1 MVMRF
6 ATQKRILPRMLFLVS
21 KKMAH
26 QFPDL
31 TALPLPKLVAQTI
44 VVRTTGFIF
53 DHQLQYPQW
62 EVDSQALQELIEDFG
77 VGGIIL
83 LGGSAAE
90 VALKIEQMQRWA
102 EIPLLICADIE
113 EGIGQRFLGATW
125 FPPPMAL
132 SGVAKTDLP
141 QAIALAEAMGAV
153 IAQESLAIGMN
164 WLLTP
169 TVDVNNNP
177 NNPVINVRAF
187 GETPE
192 IVSALTTAYIRGAQQ
207 FPVLTTA
214 KHFPG
219 HGDTAIDSHW
229 DLPTIDHDLTRLNAV
244 ELEPFKQAIAAGVD
258 SVMSAHLNVPALD
271 PEKPTTFSRKV
282 MTDLLRGEMGFDGII
297 VTDALVM
304 GAIADRYGNAE
315 SVIQSIEAGVDVLM
329 MPLEAK
335 GAIAAIC
342 AAVESGRL
350 SRGQIE
356 DSVRRIW
363 AAKSKVIPLLK
374 GDLGGSTNFATNQQ
388 ALNANHLFTQLAQP
402 QSMQSAAT
410 IVEASIVARN
420 SVKPQPVTNG
430 RNLILTDTLLDSRLI
445 GRLAPA
451 VTLPPKYG
459 FTQME
464 TVDRNTPT
472 WQSITP
478 APTLLQLFIRGN
490 PLRGIQE
497 TVAQA
502 RVILATL
509 LATQQLQ
516 AVVLYGSPY
525 VFEDLQAIVPEEIPF
540 IFGYGQMPI
549 AQGIVLDQLFG
560 QDKVEI
566 AAKDGMF

>member
-1 MVMRF
+1 MS
-6 ATQKRILPRMLFLVS
+6 T
-21 KKMAH
+21 
-26 QFPDL
+26 FPDL
-31 TALPLPKLVAQTI
+31 TTLPLPQLVAQTI
-44 VVRTTGFIF
+44 VVRTTGFLF

-62 EVDSQALQELIEDFG
+62 EVDAQTLRELIADFG

-83 LGGSAAE
+83 LGGSAPE
-90 VALKIEQMQRWA
+90 VALKIQQMQSWTA
-102 EIPLLICADIE
+102 IPLLICADIE
-113 EGIGQRFLGATW
+113 EGIGQRFPGATW

-132 SGVAKTDLP
+132 SGVAQKDLP
-141 QAIALAEAMGAV
+141 LAIALAEKMGAV
-153 IAQESLAIGMN
+153 IAQESIAIGMN

-192 IVSALTTAYIRGAQQ
+192 IVSALTTAYIKGAQQ

-229 DLPTIDHDLTRLNAV
+229 DLPTIDHDLTRLHAV

-282 MTDLLRGEMGFDGII
+282 MTDLLRGEMGFDGLI

-315 SVIQSIEAGVDVLM
+315 SVIQSLEAGVDVIM

-335 GAIAAIC
+335 GAIEAIC
-342 AAVESGRL
+342 AAVDSGRL
-350 SRGQIE
+350 TRGQIE
-356 DSVRRIW
+356 DAVRRIW
-363 AAKSKVIPLLK
+363 AAKLKVIPPSEGRDRINADRLLH
-374 GDLGGSTNFATNQQ
+374 T
-388 ALNANHLFTQLAQP
+388 LAQP
-402 QSMQSAAT
+402 AAMQVA
-410 IVEASIVARN
+410 ASIVQSSIATRN
-420 SVKPQPVTNG
+420 LLKLEPVTNG
-430 RNLILTDTLLDSRLI
+430 RNLILTDTLLDSRLL

-451 VTLPPKYG
+451 VTVPPQYG
-459 FTQME
+459 FTQLE
-464 TVDRNTPT
+464 IVDRNTPT
-472 WQSITP
+472 WQSVDPT
-478 APTLLQLFIRGN
+478 PTLLQLFIRGN

-502 RVILATL
+502 ETILAML
-509 LATQQLQ
+509 LTMQQLE

-525 VFEDLQAIVPEEIPF
+525 VYRDLLAIVPEEIPF

-549 AQGIVLDQLFG
+549 AQGIILDQLFG
-560 QDKVEI
+560 QGKVEI

>member
-1 MVMRF
+1 
-6 ATQKRILPRMLFLVS
+6 
-21 KKMAH
+21 MAA

-31 TALPLPKLVAQTI
+31 ATLPLPKLVAQTI

-62 EVDSQALQELIEDFG
+62 EVDSQTLRELIEDYG

-90 VALKIEQMQRWA
+90 VALKIQQMQSWA
-102 EIPLLICADIE
+102 AIPLLICADIE

-141 QAIALAEAMGAV
+141 RAIVLAEAMGAV

-192 IVSALTTAYIRGAQQ
+192 IVSALTTAYIHGAQQ

-229 DLPTIDHDLTRLNAV
+229 DLPTIDHDLTRLNTV

-282 MTDLLRGEMGFDGII
+282 MTDLLRGELGFDGVI

-335 GAIAAIC
+335 GAIAAIW

-363 AAKSKVIPLLK
+363 AAKAKVLPPSHPDEGGDMIKVPLLK
-374 GDLGGSTNFATNQQ
+374 GDLGGSTNVATNPQFI
-388 ALNANHLFTQLAQP
+388 NADHLITQLAQP
-402 QSMQSAAT
+402 QSMQAAET
-410 IVEASIVARN
+410 IVQASIVARN
-420 SVKPQPVTNG
+420 QAKLQPVTQG

-445 GRLAPA
+445 GRLSPA

-472 WQSITP
+472 WQSSTP

-502 RVILATL
+502 KAILATL
-509 LATQQLQ
+509 LRTQQLQ

-525 VFEDLQAIVPEEIPF
+525 VFEDLQAILPAELQF

-549 AQGIVLDQLFG
+549 AQQLVLDQLFG
-560 QDKVEI
+560 QDKVEVV
-566 AAKDGMF
+566 AKDGMF

>member
-1 MVMRF
+1 M
-6 ATQKRILPRMLFLVS
+6 QS
-21 KKMAH
+21 
-26 QFPDL
+26 
-31 TALPLPKLVAQTI
+31 
-44 VVRTTGFIF
+44 
-53 DHQLQYPQW
+53 W
-62 EVDSQALQELIEDFG
+62 
-77 VGGIIL
+77 
-83 LGGSAAE
+83 AA
-90 VALKIEQMQRWA
+90 
-102 EIPLLICADIE
+102 IPLLICADIE
-113 EGIGQRFLGATW
+113 EGIGQRFPGATW

-132 SGVAKTDLP
+132 SGVAQQDLP
-141 QAIALAEAMGAV
+141 LAIALAEKMGAI
-153 IAQESLAIGMN
+153 IAQESIAIGMN

-177 NNPVINVRAF
+177 HNPVINVRAF

-192 IVSALTTAYIRGAQQ
+192 VVSALTTAYIQGAQQ

-244 ELEPFKQAIAAGVD
+244 ELEPFKRAIAAGVD

-282 MTDLLRGEMGFDGII
+282 MTDLLRGEMGFDGLI

-315 SVIQSIEAGVDVLM
+315 SVIQSLEAGVDVIM
-329 MPLEAK
+329 MPLETK
-335 GAIAAIC
+335 GAIEAIC

-350 SRGQIE
+350 TRGQIE
-356 DSVRRIW
+356 DAVQRIW
-363 AAKSKVIPLLK
+363 AAKSKVINPAIPTTADRLLH
-374 GDLGGSTNFATNQQ
+374 T
-388 ALNANHLFTQLAQP
+388 LAQP
-402 QSMQSAAT
+402 AAMQVA
-410 IVEASIVARN
+410 ASIVQSSIATRN
-420 SVKPQPVTNG
+420 DLKLAPVTNG
-430 RNLILTDTLLDSRLI
+430 RNFILTDTLLDSRLI

-459 FTQME
+459 FTQLE
-464 TVDRNTPT
+464 IVDRNTPT
-472 WQSITP
+472 WQSVDPT
-478 APTLLQLFIRGN
+478 PTLLQLFIRGN

-497 TVAQA
+497 TVIQA
-502 RVILATL
+502 EAILAML
-509 LATQQLQ
+509 LTMQQLE

-525 VFEDLQAIVPEEIPF
+525 VYEDLLAIVPAEIPF

-560 QDKVEI
+560 QGKVEVV
-566 AAKDGMF
+566 AKDGMF

>member
-1 MVMRF
+1 MS
-6 ATQKRILPRMLFLVS
+6 T
-21 KKMAH
+21 
-26 QFPDL
+26 FPDF
-31 TALPLPKLVAQTI
+31 TTLPLPQLVAQTI
-44 VVRTTGFIF
+44 VVRTTGFLF

-62 EVDSQALQELIEDFG
+62 EVDAQTLRELIEDFG

-83 LGGSAAE
+83 LGGSAPE
-90 VALKIEQMQRWA
+90 VALKIQQMQSWA
-102 EIPLLICADIE
+102 AIPLLICADIE
-113 EGIGQRFLGATW
+113 EGIGQRFPGATW

-132 SGVAKTDLP
+132 SGVAEKDLP
-141 QAIALAEAMGAV
+141 LAIALAEKMGAV
-153 IAQESLAIGMN
+153 IAQESIAIGMN

-192 IVSALTTAYIRGAQQ
+192 VVSALTTAYIKGAQQ

-229 DLPTIDHDLTRLNAV
+229 DLPTIDHDLTRLHAV
-244 ELEPFKQAIAAGVD
+244 ELAPFKQAIAAGVD

-282 MTDLLRGEMGFDGII
+282 MTDLLRDEMGFDGLI

-315 SVIQSIEAGVDVLM
+315 SVIQSLEAGVDVIM

-335 GAIAAIC
+335 GAIEAIC

-350 SRGQIE
+350 SRSQIE
-356 DSVRRIW
+356 ASVARIW
-363 AAKSKVIPLLK
+363 AAKSQVTASSDIV
-374 GDLGGSTNFATNQQ
+374 
-388 ALNANHLFTQLAQP
+388 NADRLITQLAKP
-402 QSMQSAAT
+402 ESMQVAAT
-410 IVEASIVARN
+410 IVQSSIASRN
-420 SVKPQPVTNG
+420 HLKLEPVTNG
-430 RNLILTDTLLDSRLI
+430 RNLILTDTLLDSRLL

-451 VTLPPKYG
+451 VTVPPQYG
-459 FTQME
+459 FTQLE
-464 TVDRNTPT
+464 IVDRHTPT
-472 WQSITP
+472 WQSVDPT
-478 APTLLQLFIRGN
+478 PTLLQLFIRGN

-502 RVILATL
+502 ESILAML
-509 LATQQLQ
+509 LTMQQLE
-516 AVVLYGSPY
+516 AVILYGSPY
-525 VFEDLQAIVPEEIPF
+525 VYQDLLAIVPEEIPF

-549 AQGIVLDQLFG
+549 AQRIVLDQLFG
-560 QDKVEI
+560 QGKVEI

>member
-1 MVMRF
+1 MS
-6 ATQKRILPRMLFLVS
+6 T
-21 KKMAH
+21 
-26 QFPDL
+26 FPDR
-31 TALPLPKLVAQTI
+31 TTLPLPQLVAQTI
-44 VVRTTGFIF
+44 VVRTTGFLF

-62 EVDSQALQELIEDFG
+62 EVDAQTLQELIEDFG

-83 LGGSAAE
+83 LGGSAPE
-90 VALKIEQMQRWA
+90 VALKIQQMQSWA
-102 EIPLLICADIE
+102 AIPLLICADIE
-113 EGIGQRFLGATW
+113 EGIGQRFPGATW
-125 FPPPMAL
+125 FAPPMAL
-132 SGVAKTDLP
+132 SGVAQTNLP
-141 QAIALAEAMGAV
+141 LAIELAEKMGAV
-153 IAQESLAIGMN
+153 IAAESVAIGMN
-164 WLLTP
+164 WILTP

-192 IVSALTTAYIRGAQQ
+192 VVSALTTAYIKGAQQ

-244 ELEPFKQAIAAGVD
+244 ELEPFKQAIAAGID

-271 PEKPTTFSRKV
+271 PDKPTTFSRKV
-282 MTDLLRGEMGFDGII
+282 MTDLLRGEMGFDGLI

-315 SVIQSIEAGVDVLM
+315 SVIQSLEAGVDVIM

-335 GAIAAIC
+335 GAIEAIC

-356 DSVRRIW
+356 DSVARIW
-363 AAKSKVIPLLK
+363 AAKEKVIPPSPPYEGGDMIKVPLLK
-374 GDLGGSTNFATNQQ
+374 GDLGGSSNHATNPPFI
-388 ALNANHLFTQLAQP
+388 NADRLLQTLAQP
-402 QSMQSAAT
+402 AAMQVAKS
-410 IVEASIVARN
+410 IVQASIATRN
-420 SVKPQPVTNG
+420 DLKLQPVTNG

-451 VTLPPKYG
+451 VTVPPKYG

-464 TVDRNTPT
+464 IVDRNTPT
-472 WQSITP
+472 WQSVDPT
-478 APTLLQLFIRGN
+478 PTLLQLFIRGN

-497 TVAQA
+497 TVIQA
-502 RVILATL
+502 ETILAML
-509 LATQQLQ
+509 LTMQQLE

-525 VFEDLQAIVPEEIPF
+525 VYEDLLAIVPAEIPF
-540 IFGYGQMPI
+540 IFGYGQMPV
-549 AQGIVLDQLFG
+549 AQGIVLDRLFG
-560 QDKVEI
+560 TGERAI
-566 AAKDGMF
+566 ATKDGMF

>member
-1 MVMRF
+1 
-6 ATQKRILPRMLFLVS
+6 
-21 KKMAH
+21 MAN
-26 QFPDL
+26 QFPDR
-31 TALPLPKLVAQTI
+31 TTLPLPQLVAQTI
-44 VVRTTGFIF
+44 VVRTTGFLF

-62 EVDSQALQELIEDFG
+62 EVDAQTLRELIEDFG

-83 LGGSAAE
+83 LGGSAPE
-90 VALKIEQMQRWA
+90 VALKIQQMQSWA
-102 EIPLLICADIE
+102 AIPLLICADIE
-113 EGIGQRFLGATW
+113 EGIGQRFPGATW

-132 SGVAKTDLP
+132 SGVAQQNLP
-141 QAIALAEAMGAV
+141 LAIELAEKMGAV
-153 IAQESLAIGMN
+153 IAAESVAIGMN
-164 WLLTP
+164 WILTP

-177 NNPVINVRAF
+177 HNPVINVRAF

-192 IVSALTTAYIRGAQQ
+192 VVSALTTAYIQGAQQ

-229 DLPTIDHDLTRLNAV
+229 DLPTIDHDLARLNAV
-244 ELEPFKQAIAAGVD
+244 ELEPFKRAIAAGVD

-271 PEKPTTFSRKV
+271 SEKPTTFSRKV
-282 MTDLLRGEMGFDGII
+282 MTDLLRGAMGFDGLI

-315 SVIQSIEAGVDVLM
+315 SVIQSLEAGVDVIM

-350 SRGQIE
+350 SRSQIE
-356 DSVRRIW
+356 DSVARIW
-363 AAKSKVIPLLK
+363 AAKSKVIPPTPPYEG
-374 GDLGGSTNFATNQQ
+374 GDMI
-388 ALNANHLFTQLAQP
+388 NADQLIIQLAQP
-402 QSMQSAAT
+402 AAMQVA
-410 IVEASIVARN
+410 ASIVQASIATRN
-420 SVKPQPVTNG
+420 DLKLQPVTHG

-451 VTLPPKYG
+451 VTMPPQYG

-464 TVDRNTPT
+464 IVDRHTPT
-472 WQSITP
+472 WQSVEPT
-478 APTLLQLFIRGN
+478 PTLLQLFIRGN

-502 RVILATL
+502 QTILAML
-509 LATQQLQ
+509 LTMQQLE

-525 VFEDLQAIVPEEIPF
+525 MYEDLLAIVPAEIPF
-540 IFGYGQMPI
+540 IFGYGQMPV
-549 AQGIVLDQLFG
+549 AQGIVLDRLFG
-560 QDKVEI
+560 AGERAI
-566 AAKDGMF
+566 ATKEGMF

>member
-1 MVMRF
+1 M
-6 ATQKRILPRMLFLVS
+6 T
-21 KKMAH
+21 H

-31 TALPLPKLVAQTI
+31 TSLPLAQLVAQTI
-44 VVRTTGFIF
+44 VVRTTGFLF

-62 EVDSQALQELIEDFG
+62 EVDSQTLQELIQDYG

-83 LGGSAAE
+83 LGGSAPE
-90 VALKIEQMQRWA
+90 VTLKIQQMQSWA
-102 EIPLLICADIE
+102 AIPLVICADIE
-113 EGIGQRFLGATW
+113 EGIGQRFPGATW

-132 SGVAKTDLP
+132 SGVAQTNLP
-141 QAIALAEAMGAV
+141 LAIELAEKMGAV
-153 IAQESLAIGMN
+153 IAEESVAIGMN
-164 WLLTP
+164 WILTP

-192 IVSALTTAYIRGAQQ
+192 VVSALTTAYIKGAQK

-229 DLPTIDHDLTRLNAV
+229 DLPTIDHDLARLNAV
-244 ELEPFKQAIAAGVD
+244 ELEPFKQAIGVGVD

-271 PEKPTTFSRKV
+271 PDKPTTFSRKV
-282 MTDLLRGEMGFDGII
+282 MTDLLRGEMGFDGLI

-315 SVIQSIEAGVDVLM
+315 SVIQSLAAGVDVIM
-329 MPLEAK
+329 MPLEVK

-342 AAVESGRL
+342 DAVESGRL
-350 SRGQIE
+350 TRKQIE

-363 AAKSKVIPLLK
+363 AAKSKVIGNP
-374 GDLGGSTNFATNQQ
+374 DIV
-388 ALNANHLFTQLAQP
+388 NADRLITQLAQP
-402 QSMQSAAT
+402 AAMQVAEA
-410 IVEASIVARN
+410 IVQASIGSRHDL
-420 SVKPQPVTNG
+420 KLQPVTNG
-430 RNLILTDTLLDSRLI
+430 RNLILTDSLLDSRLI

-451 VTLPPKYG
+451 ITLPPKYG
-459 FTQME
+459 FTQMVL
-464 TVDRNTPT
+464 VDRHTPT
-472 WQSITP
+472 WQSVDPT
-478 APTLLQLFIRGN
+478 PTLIQLFIRGN

-502 RVILATL
+502 KTILAML
-509 LATQQLQ
+509 LNINQLH

-525 VFEDLQAIVPEEIPF
+525 VYEDLSAIVPIDIPF
-540 IFGYGQMPI
+540 IFGYGQMPV
-549 AQGIVLDQLFG
+549 AQGIVLDRLFG
-560 QDKVEI
+560 AGSVEI
-566 AAKDGMF
+566 VAKDGMF

>member
-1 MVMRF
+1 
-6 ATQKRILPRMLFLVS
+6 
-21 KKMAH
+21 MAY

-31 TALPLPKLVAQTI
+31 KTLPLPQLVAQTI
-44 VVRTTGFIF
+44 VVRTTGFLF

-62 EVDSQALQELIEDFG
+62 EVDAQTLRELIEDFG

-83 LGGSAAE
+83 LGGSAPE
-90 VALKIEQMQRWA
+90 VALKIQQMQSWA
-102 EIPLLICADIE
+102 AIPLLICADIE
-113 EGIGQRFLGATW
+113 EGIGQRFPGATW

-132 SGVAKTDLP
+132 SGVAQKDLP
-141 QAIALAEAMGAV
+141 LAIALAEKMGAV
-153 IAQESLAIGMN
+153 IAQESVAIGMN

-192 IVSALTTAYIRGAQQ
+192 VVSALTTAYIKGAQQ

-244 ELEPFKQAIAAGVD
+244 ELAPFKQAIAAGVD

-282 MTDLLRGEMGFDGII
+282 MTDLLRGEMGFDGLI

-315 SVIQSIEAGVDVLM
+315 SVVQSLEAGVDVIM

-335 GAIAAIC
+335 GAIEAIC

-350 SRGQIE
+350 SRSQIE
-356 DSVRRIW
+356 DAVARIW
-363 AAKSKVIPLLK
+363 AAKSKVTAKAEII
-374 GDLGGSTNFATNQQ
+374 
-388 ALNANHLFTQLAQP
+388 NADRLINQLAQP
-402 QSMQSAAT
+402 TAMQVA
-410 IVEASIVARN
+410 ASIVQSSIATRN
-420 SVKPQPVTNG
+420 DLKLQPVTNG

-451 VTLPPKYG
+451 VILPPKYG
-459 FTQME
+459 FTQLE
-464 TVDRNTPT
+464 IVDRNTPT
-472 WQSITP
+472 WQSVDPT
-478 APTLLQLFIRGN
+478 PTLLQLFIRGN

-502 RVILATL
+502 ETILAML
-509 LATQQLQ
+509 LTMQQLE

-525 VFEDLQAIVPEEIPF
+525 VYEDLLAIVPAEIPF
-540 IFGYGQMPI
+540 IFGYGQMPV

-560 QDKVEI
+560 QGKVEVEV
-566 AAKDGMF
+566 KDGMF